1 VIVRLLVWSLFDS
14 DTTVHELQ
22 DTLPE
27 LEEPSTWLWN
37 EASQRF
43 GAVLFDDD
51 ADTAGTA
58 VERARELIGRDPGV
72 YEEFD
77 AL

>member
-1 VIVRLLVWSLFDS
+1 MIVRLLVWSLFDS
-14 DTTVHELQ
+14 ETTAGELR

-27 LEEPSTWLWN
+27 LDAPSTWLWSA
-37 EASQRF
+37 ASERF

-51 ADTAGTA
+51 GGPAA
-58 VERARELIGRDPGV
+58 ERARELIGRDPDV

>member
-14 DTTVHELQ
+14 DATFGELA
-22 DTLPE
+22 DRLPE
-27 LEEPSTWLWN
+27 LEEPSTWLWS
-37 EASQRF
+37 EASERF

-51 ADTAGTA
+51 VGPAA
-58 VERARELIGRDPGV
+58 ERARELIGREPDV

>member
-14 DTTVHELQ
+14 DTTIGELR
-22 DTLPE
+22 DTLPA
-27 LEEPSTWLWN
+27 LEEPSTWLWSD
-37 EASQRF
+37 ASERF

-51 ADTAGTA
+51 EQRALG
-58 VERARELIGRDPGV
+58 EARELIGRDPDV
-72 YEEFD
+72 YEEFE

>member
-14 DTTVHELQ
+14 ETTIDELR
-22 DTLPE
+22 DRLPA
-27 LEEPSTWLWN
+27 LEEPSTWLWSD
-37 EASQRF
+37 ASERF

-51 ADTAGTA
+51 AGPAL
-58 VERARELIGRDPGV
+58 ERAQALIGRDPDV